1 MSDHIFARVPQLT
14 TGAVAV
20 YEQALAD
27 GHTPEAAMARVLDR
41 VLPLYA
47 QELAQRVRAMD
58 DVRGA
63 PDAPEIVAERLVT
76 GGLRGVRRRT

>member
-1 MSDHIFARVPQLT
+1 MGDHIFARVSQLT
-14 TGAVAV
+14 AGAVAV

-47 QELAQRVRAMD
+47 EELAQRVRAMEG
-58 DVRGA
+58 VRGA
-63 PDAPEIVAERLVT
+63 PQFIANR
-76 GGLRGVRRRT
+76 